1 MTAKSLQHYYV
12 GLGMGIVGIIGV
24 TLLSLAVFFAAI
36 WLVVSFIRPH
46 LYKPCGM
53 DMTPAEGA
61 VEFVTPEK
69 GTPYLIKRKS
79 DGSISD
85 ERFKILTCADM
96 HNSTDHSE
104 FALTVLSR
112 LLEKEKPDL
121 VLLLGDNVVGRSDT
135 QMQEKLKKFFEE
147 RKQYWGFVLGNHDSE
162 YKIKQDI
169 IAAEKKGELSA
180 QRIEEIG
187 AAGRKWMFDTLSGGA
202 HCIVRDEG
210 GEDVR
215 GFGNCVVNI
224 RNSKGISQS
233 LFFFDSGDYLY
244 GVKRKAFG
252 SEKRCYDYIRDN
264 QIDWYKR
271 RLKEL
276 TSENNGIL
284 PKSMA
289 FFHIPLPE
297 FQKAFTAVKRRK
309 SSAKRIYGTNYE
321 KVCSSDF
328 DAGAFEAFR
337 SSNSTHTVVCGHDH
351 KNDSSIVYKGVR
363 LMYSQGLQYD
373 GSYNRRKKA
382 PFLKLLNKL
391 NSRFCCFVEG
401 VSLFMVQADGRVD
414 IAAKCAQKEKVFY
427 GLEKYYDRAFLT
439 GSEK

>member
-1 MTAKSLQHYYV
+1 
-12 GLGMGIVGIIGV
+12 MGIMGIIGV
-24 TLLSLAVFFAAI
+24 TLLSLTVFFAAI
-36 WLVVSFIRPH
+36 WLVASFIHPH
-46 LYKPCGM
+46 LYKPCGL
-53 DMTPAEGA
+53 DTTTAEGA
-61 VEFVTPEK
+61 VEYVTPET
-69 GTPYLIKRKS
+69 GTPYLIKRRS

-85 ERFKILTCADM
+85 DRFKILTCADM
-96 HNSTDHSE
+96 HNSTEHSE
-104 FALTVLSR
+104 FAFTVFSR
-112 LLEKEKPDL
+112 LLDKEKPDL
-121 VLLLGDNVVGRSDT
+121 VILLGDNVVRRSDT
-135 QMQEKLKKFFEE
+135 AMQQKLKNFFEQ

-169 IAAEKKGELSA
+169 KAAEEKGKLSA
-180 QRIEEIG
+180 EKIEKIG
-187 AAGRKWMFDTLSGGA
+187 AAGRKWMFDSLSGGA
-202 HCIVRDEG
+202 YCVVRNEG
-210 GEDVR
+210 GEDIH
-215 GFGNCVVNI
+215 GSGNCVVNI

-244 GVKRKAFG
+244 GVKRKALG

-264 QIDWYKR
+264 QIEWYKR

-276 TSENNGIL
+276 TVENGGIL

-297 FQKAFTAVKRRK
+297 FQNAFKAVKLK
-309 SSAKRIYGTNYE
+309 KGTAKRIYGANYE

-337 SSNSTHTVVCGHDH
+337 SSDSTHTVVCGHDH
-351 KNDSSIVYKGVR
+351 KNDSAIMYKGVR

-391 NSRFCCFVEG
+391 NGRFCCFVEG
-401 VSLFMVQADGRVD
+401 VTLFMVQADGSVD
-414 IAAKCAQKEKVFY
+414 IAAKYAQKENVFY

>member
-1 MTAKSLQHYYV
+1 MSA
-12 GLGMGIVGIIGV
+12 IGIISI
-24 TLLSLAVFFAAI
+24 TFFVVVCLVAI
-36 WLVVSFIRPH
+36 WLIVSFFRPH
-46 LYKPCGM
+46 LYKPSGL
-53 DMTPAEGA
+53 DTTPAEGK
-61 VEFVTPEK
+61 VEFIKPQT

-85 ERFKILTCADM
+85 ERFKILTCTDM
-96 HNSTDHSE
+96 HNGTDSAE
-104 FALTVLSR
+104 FTFTVFSR
-112 LLEKEKPDL
+112 FLDKEKPDL
-121 VLLLGDNVVGRSDT
+121 VLLIGDNVVGRSDT
-135 QMQEKLKKFFEE
+135 VMQNKLKNFFEE

-169 IAAEKKGELSA
+169 KVAEEKGALSD
-180 QRIEEIG
+180 EEREAIN

-210 GEDVR
+210 GE
-215 GFGNCVVNI
+215 GIHGSGNCVVNI
-224 RNSKGISQS
+224 KNSKGIVQS
-233 LFFFDSGDYLY
+233 IFFFDSGDYVY

-264 QIDWYKR
+264 QLDWYKR

-276 TSENNGIL
+276 TAENGGVL

-289 FFHIPLPE
+289 LLHIPLPE
-297 FQKAFTAVKRRK
+297 FHDAFKAVKMRK
-309 SSAKRIYGTNYE
+309 SYAKRIYGTNYE
-321 KVCSSDF
+321 KPCSSDF
-328 DAGAFEAFR
+328 NAGAFETFR

-351 KNDSSIVYKGVR
+351 KNDSAIMYKGVR

-382 PFLKLLNKL
+382 PFLKFINKI
-391 NSRFCCFVEG
+391 NSRFSCFVEG
-401 VSLFMVQADGRVD
+401 VSLFMVQADGSVD
-414 IAAKCAQKEKVFY
+414 IAAKYAQKENVFY
-427 GLEKYYDRAFLT
+427 GLEEYYDRSFLT